1 MIIYVAS
8 DHSAAVH
15 VFNNP
20 SRFTVQM
27 PETFTSPKNN
37 MTQGKWYLGLVDI
50 VVPPIKG
57 LTNKWDMV
65 YVTCSQAEGGVVMN
79 EMYSNVLRSFT
90 SGEVKRRNLVRFS
103 PVLYVPLRVTDV
115 RDLTFELRNARGQL
129 LEYLNTAPADTTKCT
144 LELLWRKDTN
154 HWLL

>member
-1 MIIYVAS
+1 MIIFVAS
-8 DHSAAVH
+8 DHSSSVH

-27 PETFTSPKNN
+27 PETFTPPKNK

-57 LTNKWDMV
+57 LVNKWDIV
-65 YVTCSQAEGGVVMN
+65 YVTCNQTEGGVVMN
-79 EMYSNVLRSFT
+79 EMYTNVLRSFT
-90 SGEVKRRNLVRFS
+90 AGEAKRWNVVRFS

-129 LEYLNTAPADTTKCT
+129 LEYLNTSHTDTTKCT
-144 LELLWRKDTN
+144 VELLWRKDTN
-154 HWLL
+154 L